1 MDPIRVSSKLLRVL
15 LFEAYTLL
23 GSYPYEAVH
32 RRRKAMRIAPCVL
45 AISTLIGVVST
56 AGTAV
61 LDAADDLRL
70 VEAVQRQDRTAIRTL
85 LQQRANVPGV
95 NVRQPDGATAI
106 AWAAH
111 WDDLETAEL
120 LLRAGADVNV
130 ANDLGI
136 APLSLACK
144 NGSAS
149 MVEKLLAAGANP
161 NAASSTGETPL
172 ITAARTGNPN
182 VVKALL
188 ARGAEVNT
196 TRTALKQTPLMYAS
210 AEGHADVVRV
220 LVGAGADVRARST
233 GGFTPLLFAARRG
246 DVNSAR
252 ILLDAGV
259 SANEA
264 AADGN
269 TALVV
274 AAASGREDVAL
285 LLLER
290 GADPNAAGAGY
301 TALHAAV
308 PKDLQRLVAS
318 LLKHR
323 ADPNLRLR
331 NAPANLFGPARGA
344 GSEVTPVRMTEPS
357 GGRASGQNVAGGG
370 AQRPQ
375 GRGMAAGGLS
385 GATAFWLAAR
395 NVNVPLMRA
404 LVEAGADPALTSDSG
419 ATPMM
424 VAAGLTQVQGPRARR
439 GDVSQFYSNWGPADS
454 LESVKYLIA
463 LGADVNA
470 ANPSGQT
477 ALHGAAYM
485 GADAVV
491 RVLVQSGARLNAQD
505 AQGQTPFRLAEG
517 HLNVAGQGVTE
528 WPTTAALLR
537 TLGADTSLG
546 VDGRTMLRRYGKPAE
561 PQGN

>member
-1 MDPIRVSSKLLRVL
+1 M
-15 LFEAYTLL
+15 
-23 GSYPYEAVH
+23 
-32 RRRKAMRIAPCVL
+32 
-45 AISTLIGVVST
+45 

-61 LDAADDLRL
+61 LAADDLRL
-70 VEAVQRQDRTAIRTL
+70 VEAVQRQDRTAIRAL
-85 LQQRANVPGV
+85 LQQRTDV

-111 WDDLETAEL
+111 WDDLDTADL
-120 LLRAGADVNV
+120 LLRAGADVNL

-136 APLSLACK
+136 APLSLACR

-161 NAASSTGETPL
+161 NAASSSGETPL
-172 ITAARTGNPN
+172 ITAARTGNPD

-196 TRTALKQTPLMYAS
+196 SRTALKQTPLMYAV
-210 AEGHADVVRV
+210 AEGHAAVVRL
-220 LVGAGADVRARST
+220 LVGAGADPRARST
-233 GGFTPLLFAARRG
+233 GGFTPLLFAARHG
-246 DVNSAR
+246 DVSSAR

-274 AAASGREDVAL
+274 ATASGREDVAL
-285 LLLER
+285 LLLEH

-344 GSEVTPVRMTEPS
+344 GSEVTPVRMTEPAAA
-357 GGRASGQNVAGGG
+357 RPALQDATVTAGGG
-370 AQRPQ
+370 AAAQRPQ
-375 GRGMAAGGLS
+375 GRGMAAGGLT

-419 ATPMM
+419 ATPLM
-424 VAAGLTQVQGPRARR
+424 VAAGLTQVQGPRAQR

-463 LGADVNA
+463 LGADLNA
-470 ANPSGQT
+470 ANPAGQT

-491 RVLVQSGARLNAQD
+491 RLLVQSGARLNVQD

-528 WPTTAALLR
+528 WPSTAALLR
-537 TLGADTSLG
+537 ALGADTSLG
-546 VDGRTMLRRYGKPAE
+546 VDGRTMLRRYGRPAE

>member
-1 MDPIRVSSKLLRVL
+1 MRV
-15 LFEAYTLL
+15 T
-23 GSYPYEAVH
+23 P
-32 RRRKAMRIAPCVL
+32 
-45 AISTLIGVVST
+45 TVVST
-56 AGTAV
+56 LTLVSMVSMAGTAV
-61 LDAADDLRL
+61 IVAADDLRL
-70 VEAVQRQDRTAIRTL
+70 VEAVQRQDRTTIRTL
-85 LQQRANVPGV
+85 LQQRADV

-111 WDDLETAEL
+111 WDDLETAEQ
-120 LLRAGADVNV
+120 LLRAGADANL

-161 NAASSTGETPL
+161 NAASSSGETPL

-196 TRTALKQTPLMYAS
+196 TRSALKQTPLMYAV

-220 LVGAGADVRARST
+220 LVGAGADPRARSM
-233 GGFTPLLFAARRG
+233 GGFTPLLFAARHG

-274 AAASGREDVAL
+274 ATASGREDVAL

-308 PKDLQRLVAS
+308 PKDLQRLVTS
-318 LLKHR
+318 LLEHR

-344 GSEVTPVRMTEPS
+344 GSEVTPVRMTEPVAA
-357 GGRASGQNVAGGG
+357 RPAPQDVTATAGGG
-370 AQRPQ
+370 AAQRQQ
-375 GRGMAAGGLS
+375 GRGMATGGLT

-404 LVEAGADPALTSDSG
+404 LVDAGADPALTSDSG
-419 ATPMM
+419 VTPMM

-463 LGADVNA
+463 LGADVNV

-485 GADAVV
+485 GSDAVV
-491 RVLVQSGARLNAQD
+491 RLLVQSGARVNAQD

-528 WPTTAALLR
+528 WPATAALLR

-546 VDGRTMLRRYGKPAE
+546 VDGRTMLRRYGRPAE

>member
-1 MDPIRVSSKLLRVL
+1 MM
-15 LFEAYTLL
+15 A
-23 GSYPYEAVH
+23 
-32 RRRKAMRIAPCVL
+32 
-45 AISTLIGVVST
+45 T
-56 AGTAV
+56 AGTPAA
-61 LDAADDLRL
+61 AADDLRL
-70 VEAVQRQDRTAIRTL
+70 VEAAQRQDRVAVKAL
-85 LQQRANVPGV
+85 LQQRLDV
-95 NVRQPDGATAI
+95 NARQPDGATAI

-111 WDDLETAEL
+111 WNDLEAAEL
-120 LLRAGADVNV
+120 LIRAGADVNV
-130 ANDLGI
+130 ANDLGV

-144 NGSAS
+144 NGSAA
-149 MVEKLLAAGANP
+149 MVARLLSAGANP
-161 NAASSTGETPL
+161 NAASSSGETPL
-172 ITAARTGNPN
+172 ITASRTGNPE

-188 ARGAEVNT
+188 ARGAEVNA
-196 TRTALKQTPLMYAS
+196 TRTAMKQTPLMYAA

-220 LVGAGADVRARST
+220 LVEAGADPRARSA
-233 GGFTPLLFAARRG
+233 GGFTPLLFAARHG
-246 DVNSAR
+246 DANSAR

-259 SANEA
+259 SVNEA
-264 AADGN
+264 ASDGN

-274 AAASGREDVAL
+274 ATASGREEVAL

-308 PKDLQRLVAS
+308 PKDLQRLVAA

-331 NAPANLFGPARGA
+331 TAPANLFGPARGA
-344 GSEVTPVRMTEPS
+344 GSEVTPVRMAE
-357 GGRASGQNVAGGG
+357 ASAARPPVQEAAGGGG

-375 GRGMAAGGLS
+375 GRGMSAGGLS
-385 GATAFWLAAR
+385 GATAFWLAAK
-395 NVNVPLMRA
+395 NVNVPMMRA
-404 LVEAGADPALTSDSG
+404 LREAGADPSLTSDSG
-419 ATPMM
+419 VTPMM

-454 LESVKYLIA
+454 LEAVKYLIA
-463 LGADVNA
+463 LGAGVNV

-491 RVLVQSGARLNAQD
+491 RVLVQSGASLDVQD
-505 AQGQTPFRLAEG
+505 AQGQTPYRLAEG

-528 WPTTAALLR
+528 WPATAALLR
-537 TLGADTSLG
+537 ALGANTSLG
-546 VDGRTMLRRYGKPAE
+546 VDGRTLLRKYARPNADVV
-561 PQGN
+561 Q